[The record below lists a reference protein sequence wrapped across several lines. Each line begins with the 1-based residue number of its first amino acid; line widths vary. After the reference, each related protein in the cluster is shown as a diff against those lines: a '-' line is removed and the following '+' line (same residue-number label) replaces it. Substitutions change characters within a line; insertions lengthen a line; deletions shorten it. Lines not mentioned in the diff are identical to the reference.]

1 VICCE
6 QNGWWHGVAASY
18 APTMAELRLV
28 PEPSPRRA
36 PAEAEPLWREALGRR
51 LRALRLERG
60 EKLTDTASRAG
71 VSPQYLSE
79 VERGR
84 KDPSS
89 EMIAAMAGALDVML
103 IDLAEQVA
111 ADLRFARAF
120 VGRRPVPMPVRT
132 RSAPAQPRA
141 LLSLAA

>member
-1 VICCE
+1 
-6 QNGWWHGVAASY
+6 
-18 APTMAELRLV
+18 MAELRLV
-28 PEPSPRRA
+28 PEPSPRRDC
-36 PAEAEPLWREALGRR
+36 AEPLWREALGRR

-60 EKLTDTASRAG
+60 EKLIDTASRAG

-89 EMIAAMAGALDVML
+89 EMIAAMAGALDVTL

-111 ADLRFARAF
+111 GDLRFVAA
-120 VGRRPVPMPVRT
+120 PRT
-132 RSAPAQPRA
+132 VAPRSFGQPQA

>member
-1 VICCE
+1 
-6 QNGWWHGVAASY
+6 
-18 APTMAELRLV
+18 MAELRLV
-28 PEPSPRRA
+28 PEPSSRRDS
-36 PAEAEPLWREALGRR
+36 AEPLWREALGRR

-60 EKLTDTASRAG
+60 EKLIDTASRAG

-89 EMIAAMAGALDVML
+89 EMIAAMAGALDVTL
-103 IDLAEQVA
+103 IDLTEQVA
-111 ADLRFARAF
+111 GDLRFVTALGSAT
-120 VGRRPVPMPVRT
+120 PRT
-132 RSAPAQPRA
+132 VAPRTATPSTAAPRSFGQPRA